1 MKYKSEDQWP
11 RIIEC
16 GPGTSLI
23 SMLRIMN
30 GKMAKGAMVM
40 SAWNRN
46 KWYQHESNIFPFEDA
61 VESQSLQFHF

>member
-40 SAWNRN
+40 SAWKIEINDAIT
-46 KWYQHESNIFPFEDA
+46 KWNWIFF
-61 VESQSLQFHF
+61 QGGHLKWKMQL